1 MRKGLIYLLMT
12 VFLLFIA
19 ENKQSLD
26 FQQDFGN
33 QNFSLHLF
41 SFAKKHRLNHSL
53 EKNSFQQI
61 NDSLD
66 SPEENSQ
73 IDLNFNHL
81 NAFTLFAI
89 GFGYILNHILQR
101 RKLFFYNSA
110 IIRLPARRFILLRNI
125 RI

>member
-1 MRKGLIYLLMT
+1 MRKGIIYLLMT

-66 SPEENSQ
+66 SPEENSPND
-73 IDLNFNHL
+73 IDFNHL
-81 NAFTLFAI
+81 NALSVFAI
-89 GFGYILNHILQR
+89 GFGYILNHIFQR
-101 RKLFFYNSA
+101 KKQFFFNFA
-110 IIRLPARRFILLRNI
+110 ILPSPVRRFILLRNI